1 MQVEEKRR
9 YGADAFLVCRPIV
22 NLWCIKLCCLC
33 LFLHLSCSVKACIEL
48 SFEDLPSF
56 SVHVNVWIGLY
67 MKVYS
72 PRHGCDVKLVMSM
85 EGIIDK

>member
-1 MQVEEKRR
+1 MQTNREPVVHQALLFMPVFASFLLSDHPVRR
-9 YGADAFLVCRPIV
+9 SD
-22 NLWCIKLCCLC
+22 
-33 LFLHLSCSVKACIEL
+33 SQMTKACIEL
-48 SFEDLPSF
+48 SFEDLSSF